1 MQCPSC
7 GAGVPEGNKFCGEC
21 GSALARA
28 CTVCGRTN
36 SAGAKFCGE
45 CGARLLPDT
54 PQVRPR
60 LPPQTVP
67 AARTSAPERRQITIM
82 FCDMVGSSALS
93 TKLDPEE
100 QREVVGTF
108 QSCCAAE
115 INRLGGIVAQ
125 YLGDGILAYFGYP
138 SAHEQ
143 DAERAVR
150 AGLAVLDAMGSLRPT
165 PGVTLQARIG
175 IASGVVVVGDL
186 VREGVTQEIAAIGET
201 TNLAARLQSLAEPN
215 TLVISAMTHRL
226 VGGLFDYRDLGRH
239 TLKGFAEPVQVHQVL
254 SASTV
259 EDRFEARHETSSSPL
274 LGRDEELDL
283 LARHWSRTKRGQGH
297 LVMLIGEPGIG
308 KSRIARALRERLAAE
323 QHTLL
328 QFHCSPHHRSS
339 ALYPV
344 IGQLLRAAAIER
356 HDSAEGK
363 LAKLEALLTPSSESL
378 AEDMAVFAALL
389 SIPGGERYSLPSLAP
404 QQLKERTLGALIAHL
419 KRLSARQPM
428 VLVFEDLHWTDP
440 TTLELLGRVI
450 EQAPE
455 LPLLVLVTAR
465 PEFVQPWPNYRHVSI
480 VTISRLDRAE
490 GQALVAAM
498 TKGKALPAEVLN
510 QIVAH
515 TDGVP
520 LFIEELTKTVLESG
534 MLRDAG
540 DRYDLTGPL
549 PLLAIPSTLHASLS
563 ARLDRLASVKDIA
576 QIAATIGRDFSYRL
590 VAAVSALPERELND
604 ALGRLVAAE
613 LVFQRGIPPDATYQ
627 FKHAL
632 VQDAA
637 YDGLVRSRRN
647 QLHNQIAR
655 ALEEQFAS
663 IGQSQPEQLA
673 HHYAEAGQWEKATIY
688 SLEAGRLAYTR
699 AAFLEAISYFERGI
713 TAAKELANSSTR
725 HRLELDLTTELAA
738 ALRSIRGYA
747 GAEVEDRYLRALKLS
762 QRADEFDK
770 RFNVEWGLMQCNLVK
785 GDLGRANKYAIDL
798 LQHADHHPD
807 KPHVDAHLAEGMV
820 RFHLGDFEAARVS
833 FELGAALTAPARDQ
847 PQFYTHGQNPGAFCL
862 SYLAWTLWF
871 LGYPDA
877 AKAKVDEILELM
889 RARSVEPSHVYSH
902 VSALTFG
909 VRVHQCRR
917 DAEVV
922 ENLAEELIGTA
933 RHHHYAYYEAL
944 GTIHHGWARATKQS
958 PTTGLQQMQ
967 DGLSALERTGTKL
980 GLRGFYVQLAE
991 LNAQFGKKEDA
1002 LAALAKSVG
1011 QKGWGTR
1018 CWDAEIARVR
1028 GEALA
1033 LDPGPDPSEAEAAFC
1048 SGLDISRRQNARSL
1062 ELRTAI
1068 SYARFLQPRQREADA
1083 YEVLYRS
1090 LAGFKEEDD
1099 SVDLSAARS
1108 MIPRLAVVPH
1118 PRAE

>member
-1 MQCPSC
+1 
-7 GAGVPEGNKFCGEC
+7 
-21 GSALARA
+21 L
-28 CTVCGRTN
+28 
-36 SAGAKFCGE
+36 
-45 CGARLLPDT
+45 
-54 PQVRPR
+54 
-60 LPPQTVP
+60 P
-67 AARTSAPERRQITIM
+67 AAVTSPERRQITIM

-100 QREVVGTF
+100 QCEVVGTF
-108 QSCCAAE
+108 QACCSAE
-115 INRLGGIVAQ
+115 INRLGGMVAQ

-150 AGLAVLDAMGSLRPT
+150 AGLAVLDAMASLRPT
-165 PGVTLQARIG
+165 RGVTLQARIG

-186 VREGVTQEIAAIGET
+186 VRESVTQENAAIGET

-215 TLVISAMTHRL
+215 TLVISAMTQRL

-239 TLKGFAEPVQVHQVL
+239 TLKGFAKPVQVHQVL
-254 SASTV
+254 SASAV
-259 EDRFEARHETSSSPL
+259 ENRFEARHEKSSPPL
-274 LGRDEELDL
+274 VGRDDELDL
-283 LARHWSRTKRGQGH
+283 LARHWSRTKLGQGH

-308 KSRIARALRERLAAE
+308 KSRIVRALQERLAAE

-344 IGQLLRAAAIER
+344 IGHLLRAAAIER
-356 HDSAEGK
+356 RDTAVAK
-363 LAKLEALLTPSSESL
+363 LAKLEVLLTPSSESL

-389 SIPGGERYSLPSLAP
+389 SIPGGEHYSLPSLAP
-404 QQLKERTLGALIAHL
+404 QQLKELTLGALIAHL
-419 KRLSARQPM
+419 KRLSSRQPM
-428 VLVFEDLHWTDP
+428 VLVFEDLHWIDP
-440 TTLELLGRVI
+440 TTLELLGRII
-450 EQAPE
+450 EQASE
-455 LPLLVLVTAR
+455 LPLLMLVTAR

-480 VTISRLDRAE
+480 VTMSRLDRAE
-490 GQALVAAM
+490 SQALVAAM
-498 TKGKALPAEVLN
+498 TNGKALPVEVLN

-534 MLRDAG
+534 LLRDAG
-540 DRYDLTGPL
+540 DRYDLTAPL
-549 PLLAIPSTLHASLS
+549 PLLAIPSTLHASLL

-576 QIAATIGRDFSYRL
+576 QIAAAIGREFSYRL
-590 VAAVSALPERELND
+590 VAAVSALPERELID

-613 LVFQRGIPPDATYQ
+613 LIFQRGMPPDATYW
-627 FKHAL
+627 FRHAL

-637 YDGLVRSRRN
+637 YDSLVRSRRH

-663 IGQSQPEQLA
+663 IVQSQPEQLA

-688 SLEAGRLAYTR
+688 SLEAGQLAYTR
-699 AAFLEAISYFERGI
+699 AAFPEAIAHFERGL
-713 TAAKELANSSTR
+713 TAAKELADSSR
-725 HRLELDLTTELAA
+725 RLRLELDLTAELAA

-747 GAEVEDRYLRALKLS
+747 GAQVEDRYLRALELS
-762 QRADEFDK
+762 QRADDFDK
-770 RFNVEWGLMQCNLVK
+770 RLNVEWGLMQCNLVK
-785 GDLGRANKYAIDL
+785 GDLGRANQYAIDL

-807 KPHVDAHLAEGMV
+807 KPYVDAHLAAGMV
-820 RFHLGDFEAARVS
+820 RFHMGDFEAARAS
-833 FELGAALTAPARDQ
+833 FERGAALTAPARDE
-847 PQFYTHGQNPGAFCL
+847 PNFFTHGQNPGAFCL

-889 RARSVEPSHVYSH
+889 RARAVEPSHIYSH
-902 VSALTFG
+902 VSTLTFG
-909 VRVHQCRR
+909 VRVHQCCR
-917 DAEVV
+917 DVAVV
-922 ENLAEELIGTA
+922 ESLAEDLVRMA

-944 GTIHHGWARATKQS
+944 GMIQRGWARATERS

-980 GLRGFYVQLAE
+980 GLRGCYLQLAE
-991 LNAQFGKKEDA
+991 RYAQFGKKEDA
-1002 LAALAKSVG
+1002 LAALDKSLG
-1011 QKGWGTR
+1011 TKGSGTR
-1018 CWDAEIARVR
+1018 CWDAEIERVR

-1033 LDPGPDPSEAEAAFC
+1033 LDPGPDPSEAETAFC
-1048 SGLDISRRQNARSL
+1048 SSLSIAHRQKAHSL

-1068 SYARFLQPRQREADA
+1068 SYARFLQLQHREADA
-1083 YEVLYRS
+1083 HEVLYRS
-1090 LAGFKEEDD
+1090 LAGFKEEDE
-1099 SVDLSAARS
+1099 SADLSVARS
-1108 MIPRLAVVPH
+1108 MIPRLVVVAH